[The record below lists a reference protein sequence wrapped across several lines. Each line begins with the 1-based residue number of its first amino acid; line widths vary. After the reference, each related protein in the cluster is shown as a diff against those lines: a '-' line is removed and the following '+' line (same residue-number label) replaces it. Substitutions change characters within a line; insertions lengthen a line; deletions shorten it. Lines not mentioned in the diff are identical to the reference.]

1 MEEKKKWIDE
11 EIIKLRKTVVP
22 SRERRLHD
30 PNTASGRRYGV
41 VYQDTQYHWYV
52 QLINDCLREIRRGRA
67 AYVFKLDHV
76 KEILRFEPDAKFN
89 YLSDSDSIRV
99 TL

>member
-11 EIIKLRKTVVP
+11 EIMKLRKTVV
-22 SRERRLHD
+22 SSKERRLRN
-30 PNTASGRRYGV
+30 PNISHNRRNGV
-41 VYQDTQYHWYV
+41 VYQETQYHWYV
-52 QLINDCLREIRRGRA
+52 QLINDVLHEIRHGNA
-67 AYVFKLDHV
+67 AYVFKLEHV
-76 KEILRFEPDAKFN
+76 KEILRFEPNAKFN